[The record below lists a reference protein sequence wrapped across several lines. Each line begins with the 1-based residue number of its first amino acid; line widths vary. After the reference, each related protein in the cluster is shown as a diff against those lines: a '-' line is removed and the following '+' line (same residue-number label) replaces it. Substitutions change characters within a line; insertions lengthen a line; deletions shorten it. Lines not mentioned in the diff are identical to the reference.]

1 MSTNFL
7 VIRFLT
13 VITAASCLFVSCD
26 DDISEVGAN
35 ALIGSELEVIPAD
48 FPVTT
53 TQVDVEKP
61 RINDLDYYLLGNS
74 DHGFGNTQYGI
85 LSQIFSYSV
94 LVQDSSTETTDEDG
108 ETSTTTEVKYTL
120 ENIEL
125 VLPYRYSLSED
136 DDADSTDGLATYT
149 IDSNTTGEET
159 LTLDVYFSGYEL
171 QATDPNIAGNVTE
184 SYYAD
189 NTEGNAF
196 TDGTNSVNF
205 SKIRGTKLA
214 SEIITLP
221 TTGEI
226 ITVDTLDDDDEALSS
241 EEISANFKAIRI
253 ELKDNN
259 DEINFPELTD
269 IIDSDG
275 VVDITAFNDLSIFKI
290 FQGIYIE
297 ATTASEN
304 SVTEILDFNQTF
316 VNAGLKL
323 TFSEVTTFTDLE
335 DDTNSENNADDPET
349 VITTLTFTGNPLNI
363 MTYSEDSELT
373 PTSEEVILQSGLGS
387 IAKIDLFSDS
397 DEFSELHN
405 DNVLLND
412 AVLRLTVNTDSDI
425 DISTSDLPE
434 NIFINIFETGDIL
447 TDYTNNFSSTDED
460 NETLKEGHLMSLV
473 IPEDEVTYPYYEI
486 NITEHLSNILRQDS
500 FSDATEENVTLGISV
515 TEDLNITNSTQ
526 LFPGKEE
533 TINQGSLL
541 SFKTL
546 SLFGSDATDTENRP
560 RLFIKYTSTK

>member
-13 VITAASCLFVSCD
+13 VITAACSLFVSCD

-35 ALIGSELEVIPAD
+35 ALIGSELEITSAD
-48 FPVTT
+48 FAVST

-74 DHGFGNTQYGI
+74 NQGFGNTQYGI

-108 ETSTTTEVKYTL
+108 EITSTTEVKYEL

-125 VLPYRYSLSED
+125 VLPYHYSLSED

-149 IDSNTTGEET
+149 IDSNTTGET

-205 SKIRGTKLA
+205 SKIRGNKLA

-226 ITVDTLDDDDEALSS
+226 ITVNTLDDDDEALSS

-253 ELKDNN
+253 ELKDTNG
-259 DEINFPELTD
+259 EINFPELTG

-373 PTSEEVILQSGLGS
+373 PTSEEIILQSGLGS

-397 DEFSELHN
+397 DEFTELHD
-405 DNVLLND
+405 DNILLND

-425 DISTSDLPE
+425 AVNTSDLPE
-434 NIFINIFETGDIL
+434 NIFINIFETGSIL
-447 TDYTNNFSSTDED
+447 ADYTSNFSSTDED

-473 IPEDEVTYPYYEI
+473 IPDNDSLYPYYEI
-486 NITEHLSNILRQDS
+486 NITEHLANILKQDS
-500 FSDATEENVTLGISV
+500 FNISDQNTLGISV

-526 LFPGKEE
+526 LFPAKEE

-541 SFKTL
+541 SFKTV
-546 SLFGSDATDTENRP
+546 SLFGSQATDIENRP